1 MRSYHSGEICFF
13 DDMEVNFRAEIQFN
27 DYHRG
32 IITIYGVT
40 REVFL
45 AAEHG
50 EYNSAVMLLENKE
63 YISVFDLYIRK
74 GTSNTKLVDGEP
86 IFDAGTIVI
95 ESSTILKGKKFFSQQ
110 NTFRELLIEITDGC
124 ELIGL
129 CPYDLNKNY
138 VDILMYENIEIPV
151 KMTTVH
157 VNTVSGEFWFSV
169 FPQYEHSKDTFSL
182 GFTHR
187 IQFKPVKALKIIEIR
202 EVLNRI
208 TSFFTLLC
216 GESVSINKLTMME
229 TEDPNNDTIDFIGI
243 CNFTKEKLDALDN
256 SGIDTTNFKRISV
269 FKVSDF
275 SDLEYAMNYW
285 FEHYDPL
292 FNAQKAYDRILLDEE
307 LRVITINKFLAAM
320 QLIEGYTQAYVDDK
334 RERED
339 FEKQKRNIISKLTET
354 DEIELVQNG
363 LGFSGVS
370 FRKAVKEYLYKGCNC
385 LEDISKNAFLQ
396 KNKELIDKIV
406 NDRNVYTH
414 SSNRAKPQLNFN
426 EMINVAVVCKQIYRI
441 LLLNEMRIPHS
452 LLIQRIAYSRSN
464 MAIFERVLGIN
475 LSMGDN
481 IPEFDSAMCNFVD
494 SK

>member
-1 MRSYHSGEICFF
+1 
-13 DDMEVNFRAEIQFN
+13 
-27 DYHRG
+27 
-32 IITIYGVT
+32 
-40 REVFL
+40 
-45 AAEHG
+45 
-50 EYNSAVMLLENKE
+50 
-63 YISVFDLYIRK
+63 
-74 GTSNTKLVDGEP
+74 
-86 IFDAGTIVI
+86 
-95 ESSTILKGKKFFSQQ
+95 
-110 NTFRELLIEITDGC
+110 
-124 ELIGL
+124 
-129 CPYDLNKNY
+129 
-138 VDILMYENIEIPV
+138 
-151 KMTTVH
+151 
-157 VNTVSGEFWFSV
+157 
-169 FPQYEHSKDTFSL
+169 
-182 GFTHR
+182 
-187 IQFKPVKALKIIEIR
+187 
-202 EVLNRI
+202 
-208 TSFFTLLC
+208 
-216 GESVSINKLTMME
+216 MME
-229 TEDPNNDTIDFIGI
+229 TEAPNNDTIDFIGI

-363 LGFSGVS
+363 LDFSGVS

-426 EMINVAVVCKQIYRI
+426 EMINVAVVCKQIYMI

-464 MAIFERVLGIN
+464 MAIFERVLEVN

-481 IPEFDSAMCNFVD
+481 IPEFDSAMWNFVD